1 MAYPFLLN
9 TSQHSCGRPEE
20 SAVERRHSFCCY
32 AKTVTGKKNIVNNL
46 RFFGLL
52 NPEEENLSFLKL

>member
-1 MAYPFLLN
+1 MGEEIHGLSFPMRYFAAY
-9 TSQHSCGRPEE
+9 CR
-20 SAVERRHSFCCY
+20 V
-32 AKTVTGKKNIVNNL
+32 KTVTGKKNIVNNL